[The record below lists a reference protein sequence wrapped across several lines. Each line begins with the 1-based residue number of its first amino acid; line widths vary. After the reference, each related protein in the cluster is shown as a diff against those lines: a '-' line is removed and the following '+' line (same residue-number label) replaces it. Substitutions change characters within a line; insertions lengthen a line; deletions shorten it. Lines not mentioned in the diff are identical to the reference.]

1 MIECIYRNDSSRMV
15 ILKCI
20 GEHHFY
26 REKVVMPTEV
36 FWFEA
41 PAEARLE
48 IWKMSVTGQMLHLRA
63 DVSDYSTKQNENN
76 TDSLKAC

>member
-1 MIECIYRNDSSRMV
+1 MIECVYRNDSSRMV

-48 IWKMSVTGQMLHLRA
+48 IWKMSVTRQMLHLRA
-63 DVSDYSTKQNENN
+63 DVSDYSTEQYENS
-76 TDSLKAC
+76 TQSLKAC

>member
-1 MIECIYRNDSSRMV
+1 MIECFYRNDSSRMV

-41 PAEARLE
+41 PPEARLE

-63 DVSDYSTKQNENN
+63 DVSDYSTEQNENN
-76 TDSLKAC
+76 TESLKAC

>member
-1 MIECIYRNDSSRMV
+1 MIECIYTNDSDRMV
-15 ILKCI
+15 IVKCI

-48 IWKMSVTGQMLHLRA
+48 IWKMSMSGQMLHLRA
-63 DVSDYSTKQNENN
+63 DVSEYAMKQEDTTNE
-76 TDSLKAC
+76 SLWAC

>member
-1 MIECIYRNDSSRMV
+1 MIECIYTNDSDRMV
-15 ILKCI
+15 IVKCI
-20 GEHHFY
+20 GERHFY

-48 IWKMSVTGQMLHLRA
+48 IWKMSMSGQMLHLRA
-63 DVSDYSTKQNENN
+63 DVSEYAMKQEDTSNE
-76 TDSLKAC
+76 SLWAC

>member
-1 MIECIYRNDSSRMV
+1 MIECIYTNDSDRMV
-15 ILKCI
+15 IVKCI

-48 IWKMSVTGQMLHLRA
+48 IWKMSMSGQMLHLRA
-63 DVSDYSTKQNENN
+63 DVSDYAMKQEETSNE
-76 TDSLKAC
+76 SLWAC

>member
-1 MIECIYRNDSSRMV
+1 MIECFYRNDSSRMV

-63 DVSDYSTKQNENN
+63 DVSDYSTEQNENN
-76 TDSLKAC
+76 TESLKAC

>member
-1 MIECIYRNDSSRMV
+1 MIECFYRNDSSRMV

-63 DVSDYSTKQNENN
+63 DVSDYSTEQHENS
-76 TDSLKAC
+76 TQSLKAC

>member
-1 MIECIYRNDSSRMV
+1 MIECIYTNDSDRMV
-15 ILKCI
+15 IVKCI

-48 IWKMSVTGQMLHLRA
+48 IWKMSISGQMLHLRA
-63 DVSDYSTKQNENN
+63 DVSEYAMKQEDTSNE
-76 TDSLKAC
+76 SLWAC